1 MAKTQLLNRA
11 CPRGTPGMKDGREG
25 VLAPYAGNGIHDMAH
40 RLSGRASR
48 PVSGLAGVDVES
60 SGTMPSHAQGTVA

>member
-1 MAKTQLLNRA
+1 
-11 CPRGTPGMKDGREG
+11 MKDGREG